1 MSLKSKV
8 TGRDV
13 AVLEFTE
20 VSNAKPMTL
29 DPVAVQVR
37 VNKGPISGIVAS
49 PDGRRLMV
57 TNYGG
62 NSISIIDTDICRVV
76 GTVADVDEPFAI
88 AMGEAATQRAYVTAV
103 SPAYDS
109 IQVLDLATNT
119 VVATHPLA
127 LSVSDLT
134 VSADG
139 KRVYASRNGARNA
152 DVAVLD
158 TTTDRIEVI
167 DISTT
172 AGTTAECVRVSPDGH
187 HLYVGVNG
195 PSGGQLI
202 VIDTGTAPEEEAN
215 GGRSRWRR
223 KGTKTPAKAPAK
235 SKAKGTQKA
244 AKQDTKSG
252 LRIVETIDI
261 DLDVRDVAISPNG
274 ALVYVA
280 SSGPKFA
287 VIDVVDTRTNTITST
302 RKIAEFGGLLT
313 RLTISGD
320 GERAYLVSDESVTML
335 CTLTQDVIDT
345 VNVATQPSCVVESR
359 DGKHLYIADYSGA
372 VTVAPIAA
380 NVEAGEPRA
389 IEAKRSVDLFV
400 PDLLQYDAA
409 LV

>member
-1 MSLKSKV
+1 MSLMSKV

-13 AVLEFTE
+13 AILESPE
-20 VSNAKPMTL
+20 VIDSQATPA
-29 DPVAVQVR
+29 DPVAVQIR
-37 VNKGPISGIVAS
+37 VNKGPISGIAAS
-49 PDGRRLMV
+49 SDGRRLMV

-62 NSISIIDTDICRVV
+62 NSISIIDPDICRVV
-76 GTVADVDEPFAI
+76 GTIADVDEPFAI
-88 AMGEAATQRAYVTAV
+88 AMGAAATHRAYVTAV

-109 IQVLDLATNT
+109 IQVLDLTTNT

-127 LSVSDLT
+127 LSVSDMT
-134 VSADG
+134 ASADG
-139 KRVYASRNGARNA
+139 TKVYASRNGARGA
-152 DVAVLD
+152 DIAVLD
-158 TTTDRIEVI
+158 TATGRVEVV
-167 DISTT
+167 DIATT
-172 AGTTAECVRVSPDGH
+172 AGTTTECVRVSPDGS

-195 PSGGQLI
+195 PSGGRLI
-202 VIDTGTAPEEEAN
+202 VIDTGMATEEETN
-215 GGRSRWRR
+215 SGRSRWRR
-223 KGTKTPAKAPAK
+223 KNTKTPAKAPAK

-244 AKQDTKSG
+244 AKETPKPG
-252 LRIVETIDI
+252 LRVVETIDI

-287 VIDVVDTRTNTITST
+287 VIDVIDTRTNKITST
-302 RKIAEFGGLLT
+302 RKIAEFSGLLT

-320 GERAYLVSDESVTML
+320 GERAYLVSDESVTIL

-345 VNVATQPSCVVESR
+345 VSVATQPSCVVESP
-359 DGKHLYIADYSGA
+359 DGTHLYIADYSGA
-372 VTVAPIAA
+372 VTVAPIEA
-380 NVEAGEPRA
+380 NVESGEPRA